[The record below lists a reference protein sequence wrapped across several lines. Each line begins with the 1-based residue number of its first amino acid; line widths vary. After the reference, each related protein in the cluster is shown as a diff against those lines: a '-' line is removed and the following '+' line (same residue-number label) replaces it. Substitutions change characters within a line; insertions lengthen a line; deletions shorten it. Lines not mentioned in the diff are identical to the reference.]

1 MNLPQSH
8 RALVLFPGLTGPYNE
23 KYRVAFESLRAK
35 SKQFGYEECLIIVHP
50 GQADS
55 TKQRQGQLSLTSA
68 TEHAKQ
74 VLQNQQAEMSFR
86 FVGLSF
92 GCHVAVE
99 TATDPAIGRR
109 CEKIVL
115 WGPVPLP
122 VSWTIFIHGEGRE
135 SVGRDTNI
143 IDDQHYFAD
152 LVPLEHSLARGNVD
166 TLACVGDQD
175 AYVVP
180 AFLDYLSQICKRAHR
195 QLATQVVV
203 GCEHT
208 VFPSQLGY
216 ADYINCLLK

>member
-1 MNLPQSH
+1 MSPPQN
-8 RALVLFPGLTGPYNE
+8 RRTLILFPGLTGPYNE
-23 KYRVAFESLRAK
+23 KYRPAYESLRAE
-35 SKQFGYEECLIIVHP
+35 SKRFGYDECLIIAYP

-55 TKQRQGQLSLTSA
+55 TGQRRGQLSLTSA
-68 TEHAKQ
+68 TEYVKQ
-74 VLQNQQAEMSFR
+74 VLQSQPIETRFR
-86 FVGLSF
+86 FVGISF

-99 TATDPAIGRR
+99 TAADSEIGRR

-122 VSWTIFIHGEGRE
+122 VSWAIFMHGEGRE
-135 SVGRDTNI
+135 AVGRDTNI
-143 IDDQHYFAD
+143 IDNQHYFAD

-180 AFLDYLSQICKRAHR
+180 TFLDYLSQLCKRAHR
-195 QLATQVVV
+195 QLATQVIV